1 MTSLTDRPLI
11 RRKQR
16 LRAGASRAIA
26 ASPRKVVALGGG
38 TGLPLMLHSL
48 RALGYY
54 PCAIVTMADDGG
66 SSGRL
71 RRELGILPPGD
82 VRNCLAALAAP
93 EHELL
98 SDLLGY
104 RFAEGE
110 GITGHAVGN
119 LILAAL
125 ADMDGS
131 FEAAVKYLEQL
142 LDVQG
147 RVLPSTFDDVV
158 LSGFDC
164 EGTLITGQ
172 ESLAKNPVAIADV
185 ELQLAHPE
193 DEAGRNKARARKKQ
207 QAPRANPEAVAALQE
222 ADLILICPGSLYTSI
237 IPNFLVPEIGRVMCA
252 SAAPVIYFCNVA
264 NMRGETSGYTPLD
277 YVDALVAH
285 GLRGCLDGVVL
296 SVMDASQTG
305 GDADADGGS
314 GGGDSP
320 TMAVTPEVVDTLI
333 GRGLTVLCEP
343 LSSKENPFRH
353 DQEAL
358 TRALEMV
365 IQHVFYG

>member
-1 MTSLTDRPLI
+1 MRH
-11 RRKQR
+11 RRR
-16 LRAGASRAIA
+16 LRADTDAQAVSA
-26 ASPRKVVALGGG
+26 PHNVVAIGGG
-38 TGLPLMLHSL
+38 TGLPLMLQSL
-48 RALGYY
+48 CELGYH
-54 PCAIVTMADDGG
+54 PSAIVTMADDGG

-71 RRELGILPPGD
+71 RRELGISPPGD

-125 ADMDGS
+125 ADMESS

-142 LDVQG
+142 LNVQG

-158 LSGFDC
+158 LSGFDR

-185 ELQLAHPE
+185 ELQLARCE
-193 DEAGRNKARARKKQ
+193 DEKGRSRKKQ
-207 QAPRANPEAVAALQE
+207 QIPRANPEAVTALRE
-222 ADLILICPGSLYTSI
+222 ADLVLICPGSLYTSI
-237 IPNFLVPEIGRVMCA
+237 IPNFLVPEIGRAVCA
-252 SAAPVIYFCNVA
+252 SAAPVVYFCNVA

-296 SVMDASQTG
+296 PGISANQPDS
-305 GDADADGGS
+305 
-314 GGGDSP
+314 GDSP
-320 TMAVTPEVVDTLI
+320 AVVVTQEVIDTLAA
-333 GRGLTVLCEP
+333 RGITVLTEP
-343 LSSKENPFRH
+343 LASAENPFRH

-358 TRALEMV
+358 TRALERV